1 MIADTAT
8 PFSGVTGMAWP
19 ALPPRQDVNAF
30 ALLFQLEQSQWWS
43 ADDIFR
49 QQLRQAQVLAV
60 FAAQSVPFYKSRLG
74 DLRAKEPGAL
84 TAEMWRSLPILSRAE
99 VQEAG
104 DALYAPEVPKKHGRR
119 LTYVTSGS
127 TGRPVRIVGTAL
139 AQQFRQALRL
149 RGNLWHK
156 RDYAGKAV
164 SVQRL
169 TDDQRRLMQSGQR
182 VGWARGYPTGPM
194 LYRDIAG
201 PIDDHLAWLAA
212 ENPDYLITYA
222 TSARA
227 FAERAAE
234 TGVKIP
240 GLKQVETNG
249 EPVGPEVREACRKAW
264 GVPVVDT
271 YSAREI
277 GPIGLQCPDH
287 AHYHVQAE
295 SALVEILDEDGVP
308 CPPGAA
314 GRMVVTPLHNFATPL
329 IRYEIGDLAEA
340 GAPCPCG
347 RGLPVITRVLGR
359 ERNMVTLPDGTRAIV
374 QLDGAALSRV
384 EPVRQIQMVQR
395 RLDEIEVKLVV
406 TRELDRPELTR
417 LRNVLVKG
425 LGHPFALRV
434 SYVAEIP
441 RAASGKY
448 EDFRSEIERSPS

>member
-1 MIADTAT
+1 MRADTAT
-8 PFSGVTGMAWP
+8 PVSGVSGMVWP
-19 ALPPRQDVNAF
+19 ALPPQSDINAF

-49 QQLRQAQVLAV
+49 QQLRQAQILAV
-60 FAAQSVPFYKSRLG
+60 FAARNVPFYKSRLG
-74 DLRAKEPGAL
+74 DLRANEPGAL
-84 TAEMWRSLPILSRAE
+84 TAGMWRRLPILSRAE

-104 DALYAPEVPKKHGRR
+104 QALYTPEMPKKHGRR
-119 LTYVTSGS
+119 LIYVTSGS

-164 SVQRL
+164 AIQRL
-169 TDDQRRLMQSGQR
+169 GDGQRRLMQSGQR

-234 TGVKIP
+234 TGLEIP

-271 YSAREI
+271 YSAREV

-295 SALVEILDEDGVP
+295 SVLVEILDDDGAP
-308 CPPGAA
+308 CPPGAV
-314 GRMVVTPLHNFATPL
+314 GRMVITPLHNFATPL
-329 IRYEIGDLAEA
+329 IRYEIGDMAEP

-359 ERNMVTLPDGTRAIV
+359 ERNMVTLPDGVRTMV
-374 QLDGAALSRV
+374 QLDGAALGRI

-395 RLDEIEVKLVV
+395 TLDEIEVRLVV
-406 TRELDRPELTR
+406 SRELERPELVR

-448 EDFRSEIERSPS
+448 EDFRSEI